1 MKLVRD
7 MIPVIIEQSGGSC
20 EWRYTKSREE
30 LTSLL
35 IKKVNEEAL
44 ELVESGV
51 EGVNEEAGDLYEACQ
66 ALMQMQG
73 VSMKQAEEAAYIKK
87 LKRGGFNAGIVLKS
101 YRRP

>member
-7 MIPVIIEQSGGSC
+7 MIPAIIEQSGGSC
-20 EWRYTKSREE
+20 EWRYTKSKEE

-44 ELVESGV
+44 ELVESDA
-51 EGVNEEAGDLYEACQ
+51 EGANEEAGDLYEACR
-66 ALMQMQG
+66 ALMHICG

-87 LKRGGFNAGIVLKS
+87 LKRGGFMSGIVLKS